1 MSEIEKNNEDWLD
14 ITINPNQT
22 KENLI
27 KGDGNLENI
36 SDFFSTSVISS
47 SSLDE
52 EKQENTVEYNKT
64 QENITDYDNEKQENI
79 TDYDNEK
86 QDIKLTKSLEIDKE
100 KTPVPVIDSMFNCRK
115 KCFPCKLM

>member
-36 SDFFSTSVISS
+36 SDFFSTNVIPSHI
-47 SSLDE
+47 LKE
-52 EKQENTVEYNKT
+52 EEQKNEEQNNEE
-64 QENITDYDNEKQENI
+64 QNIQ
-79 TDYDNEK
+79 
-86 QDIKLTKSLEIDKE
+86 IKKPLEIDSENKI
-100 KTPVPVIDSMFNCRK
+100 KSTKLDDKFFNCRK
-115 KCFPCKLM
+115 KCFQCILM